1 MIPAFRFLAAA
12 LLALAPLQV
21 ALGQEV
27 LHPALWKVQDEDTTI
42 WLFGTVHMLP
52 PGKDWLTGP
61 IAQAVDGS
69 AELVTEVIDPSGAQT
84 QAALLERA
92 MLPPR
97 RTLRGLMRPGQRAAF
112 EAFMKSHGLPMQAFD
127 RYKPWYAAVV
137 LSSLPL
143 LQQGFSVRHGVETA
157 LEQRASDRPHGALES
172 VDQQLSLLDGLP
184 RGVQLRYLAE
194 VISEYDTIP
203 AEVEKMALAWGTGD
217 AEGLARMI
225 NEDEGKDDPLLTD
238 VLILR
243 RNRAWADWVRQRLK
257 QPGTV
262 FVAVGAGH
270 LAGSG
275 SVQDVLAKSGI
286 AAARVQ

>member
-12 LLALAPLQV
+12 WLALAPLQV

-69 AELVTEVIDPSGAQT
+69 AELVTEVADRSGADT
-84 QAALLERA
+84 QAALLNRA

-97 RTLRGLMRPGQRAAF
+97 QTLRGLLPPKPRATY
-112 EAFMKSHGLPMQAFD
+112 EAFMKRHALPVAAFD

-143 LQQGFSVRHGVETA
+143 LREGYSAKHGVEAA
-157 LEQRASDRPHGALES
+157 LEQRAAVRPHGGLETA
-172 VDQQLSLLDGLP
+172 DQQLALLDGLP

-194 VISEYDTIP
+194 VISEYDMIP
-203 AEVEKMALAWGTGD
+203 TEVEKMALAWGTGD

-225 NEDEGKDDPLLTD
+225 NEDDGKDDPLLTE

-243 RNRAWADWVRQRLK
+243 RNRAWADWVRQRLN

-270 LAGSG
+270 LAGPG

-286 AAARVQ
+286 AAVRVQ